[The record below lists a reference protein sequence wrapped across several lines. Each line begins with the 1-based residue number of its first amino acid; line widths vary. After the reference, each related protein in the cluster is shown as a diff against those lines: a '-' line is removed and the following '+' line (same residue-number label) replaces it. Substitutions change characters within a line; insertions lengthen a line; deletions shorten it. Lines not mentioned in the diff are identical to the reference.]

1 MSVAGI
7 IFSNIHDSNLPELT
21 RKRTIASVPF
31 ACRYRL
37 VDFALSNMVNSNID
51 NVNIVTSHNYHSLMD
66 HLGSGKDW
74 DLARRSGGLKILTPY
89 ISSDTAYD
97 GRYTRLGALKNIVNV
112 IQHSKD
118 DYFVLS
124 DCDVICNI
132 DLNKMVDAHIK
143 NGADITIAVKRVN
156 SAPELDDADILFRSD
171 ENGRVTEVLSG
182 PMAVGAED
190 VDMNL
195 NILVF
200 SRQYLLDVIS
210 EAIFHDY
217 RSMNRD
223 IITRNA
229 KRHNYYVYR
238 YDGYFSCISNFADYF
253 ACNMD
258 LIRNKESRDS
268 LFGVKNRPILT
279 KIRNSSPTYYAKDS
293 RVKNSLIADGCE
305 IHGTVENSVIFR
317 GVKIGKNT
325 VVRNSILFQDTFT
338 GENVILD
345 NVITDKN
352 VVIRDNRVLSGAE
365 DLPYYIPKGKMI

>member
-37 VDFALSNMVNSNID
+37 IDFALSNMVNSNID

-89 ISSDTAYD
+89 ISSDSAYE
-97 GRYTRLGALKNIVNV
+97 GRYTRLGALKNIISV
-112 IQHSKD
+112 IQHSSD
-118 DYFVLS
+118 DHFVLS

-132 DLNKMVDAHIK
+132 DLNAMVKAHIK
-143 NGADITIAVKRVN
+143 NRADITMAVKTIPVTPGMTN
-156 SAPELDDADILFRSD
+156 NDILLKSNED
-171 ENGRVTEVLSG
+171 GRVTEVISG
-182 PMAVGAED
+182 PTVSGD
-190 VDMNL
+190 FVDYNL
-195 NILVF
+195 NILVI
-200 SRQYLLDVIS
+200 SRQYLLDLIS

-217 RSMNRD
+217 KSLTRD
-223 IITRNA
+223 IIARNVG
-229 KRHNYYVYR
+229 RHNYYVYR
-238 YDGYFSCISNFADYF
+238 YEGYFSNISTFADYF

-258 LIRNKESRDS
+258 LINNKNSRDS
-268 LFGVKNRPILT
+268 LFGVKNKPIYT
-279 KIRNSSPTYYAKDS
+279 KIRNSSPTYYSKDS
-293 RVKNSLIADGCE
+293 RVKNSIIADGCE

-338 GENVILD
+338 GENVTLEY
-345 NVITDKN
+345 VVADKN
-352 VVIRDNRVLSGAE
+352 VVIRDNRTLAGAE
-365 DLPYYIPKGKMI
+365 ELPYYIPKGKMI

>member
-1 MSVAGI
+1 MRVAGI
-7 IFSNIHDSNLPELT
+7 IFSNLNDNTLSRLT
-21 RKRTIASVPF
+21 AERTVAAIPF
-31 ACRYRL
+31 GCRYTL
-37 VDFALSNMVNSNID
+37 VDFPLSEMVNAGIENIS
-51 NVNIVTSHNYHSLMD
+51 IVANYNYRSLAE
-66 HLGSGKDW
+66 HIGSGKDW

-97 GRYTRLGALKNIVNV
+97 GRYTRLGALKNIVSV

-132 DLNKMVDAHIK
+132 DLNKMVEAHIK
-143 NGADITIAVKRVN
+143 NGADITVAVKRVN
-156 SAPELDDADILFRSD
+156 SAPEIDDADILLRSD
-171 ENGRVTEVLSG
+171 ETGRITEVLSG

-217 RSMNRD
+217 KSLNRD
-223 IITRNA
+223 IITRNV
-229 KRHNYYVYR
+229 KRHNYFAYR

-293 RVKNSLIADGCE
+293 RVKNSLIADGC
-305 IHGTVENSVIFR
+305 
-317 GVKIGKNT
+317 
-325 VVRNSILFQDTFT
+325 
-338 GENVILD
+338 
-345 NVITDKN
+345 
-352 VVIRDNRVLSGAE
+352 
-365 DLPYYIPKGKMI
+365 